1 MIVNYKDDQI
11 HTKHMDYT
19 IERGTPDKIYNAKG
33 NSFTNTKGI
42 SLADLYG
49 TTQLSSD
56 IETGCSY
63 GSIIRIN
70 SPCGSTTEIFIPSIS
85 SGMATN
91 YKNEQPNFYI
101 RSRNDMHAVN
111 GYDFSKWRKVA
122 FVDEINQ
129 TECPFP
135 VGFSFM
141 ANDKDRS
148 NIVSSLRDKYPKTD
162 WKYDLTTSLGFTSI
176 KRTK

>member
-1 MIVNYKDDQI
+1 MIADYKNKEI
-11 HTKHMDYT
+11 HAKHMDYT
-19 IERGTPDKIYNAKG
+19 IESGKIDTIYDAKG
-33 NSFTNTKGI
+33 NDFTNTVGI

-49 TTQLSSD
+49 GNLSSD
-56 IETGCSY
+56 IAVGCSY

-70 SPCGSTTEIFIPSIS
+70 SPCGSTTEIFIPTIS
-85 SGMATN
+85 SGMATE

-141 ANDKDRS
+141 ANDNDRS
-148 NIVSSLRDKYPKTD
+148 NIISSLRAKYPKTE
-162 WKYDLTTSLGFTSI
+162 WKYDLTTSFGFTSI